1 MFQFKVSAKSTAAA
15 IQKGLELSGLD
26 KNDVE
31 IKILRQA
38 KNFQDAQIAIVV
50 PDEIVQ
56 KNPKILQLQNANGDS
71 APTQDVILPFV
82 QDNLDQQKPPAARV
96 ESFVAGIFR
105 AAKCLSFEV
114 ETIEDDVS
122 IHLNFRGPGLQKF
135 VGANGRVL
143 ASIQTLANAF
153 LQNQKRVVLDINDFK
168 AHKAQKVVAHAEK
181 IAKQVLESGAE
192 IALKPMNAFERRL
205 VHNAIANFETLA
217 TESRG
222 EKPNRFVVIS
232 IKQSSSTEPNQN

>member
-31 IKILRQA
+31 IKILRHA
-38 KNFQDAQIAIVV
+38 KNFQDAQIAILV
-50 PDEIVQ
+50 PDEIAQ
-56 KNPKILQLQNANGDS
+56 KNPKLLQLNSSADS
-71 APTQDVILPFV
+71 APAQDVLLPAV
-82 QDNLDQQKPPAARV
+82 QENLDSAKSPAQRV
-96 ESFVAGIFR
+96 ESFVSGIFR
-105 AAKCLSFEV
+105 AAKCQSFDV
-114 ETIEDDVS
+114 ETAEDDAS
-122 IHLNFRGPGLQKF
+122 IHLNFRGASLQKF

-181 IAKQVLESGAE
+181 IAKQVLENGAE
-192 IALKPMNAFERRL
+192 VALKPMNAFERRL
-205 VHNAIANFETLA
+205 VHNTVANFENLA

-222 EKPNRFVVIS
+222 EEPNRFVVIS
-232 IKQSSSTEPNQN
+232 IKQSLSTEPNQN

>member
-15 IQKGLELSGLD
+15 IQKGLELSGFD

-38 KNFQDAQIAIVV
+38 KNFQDAQIAILV
-50 PDEIVQ
+50 PDEIAQ
-56 KNPKILQLQNANGDS
+56 KNPKLLELNNSYAET
-71 APTQDVILPFV
+71 APAQDMMLPEV
-82 QDNLDQQKPPAARV
+82 QENLDVGKSPVARV
-96 ESFVAGIFR
+96 QSFVAGIFR
-105 AAKCLSFEV
+105 AAKCNGFEV
-114 ETIEDDVS
+114 EVIEDTDS
-122 IHLNFRGPGLQKF
+122 IHLNYRGASLQKF

-181 IAKQVLESGAE
+181 IAKQVLENGAE
-192 IALKPMNAFERRL
+192 VALKPMNAFERRL
-205 VHNAIANFETLA
+205 VHNTVANFENLA

-222 EKPNRFVVIS
+222 EEPNRFVVIS
-232 IKQSSSTEPNQN
+232 IKKPTE

>member
-15 IQKGLELSGLD
+15 IQKGLELSGFD

-31 IKILRQA
+31 IKILKQA
-38 KNFQDAQIAIVV
+38 KNFQDAQIAILV
-50 PDEIVQ
+50 PDEIAQ
-56 KNPKILQLQNANGDS
+56 KNPKLLEMQNSSGENLPA
-71 APTQDVILPFV
+71 QDMMLPEV
-82 QDNLDQQKPPAARV
+82 QENLDVGKSPAARV
-96 ESFVAGIFR
+96 QSFVAGIFR
-105 AAKCLSFEV
+105 AAKCNGFEAEV
-114 ETIEDDVS
+114 IEDTDS
-122 IHLNFRGPGLQKF
+122 IHLNLRGASLQKF

-181 IAKQVLESGAE
+181 IAKQVLENGAE
-192 IALKPMNAFERRL
+192 VALKPMNAFERRL
-205 VHNAIANFETLA
+205 VHNTVANFENLA

-222 EKPNRFVVIS
+222 EDPNRFVVIS
-232 IKQSSSTEPNQN
+232 IKKPTE